1 VGRKTHPWG
10 REAER
15 EADGPAAPNFQR
27 RVEASE
33 RGAMLSWGMP
43 FYLRC
48 AAAARNHNAYNRARA
63 GHPIGRGRWIRVSP
77 ARWPTWRW
85 FHADAG
91 CFDSPGRLIRC
102 GLSNTERRVRLA
114 EGSDVVG
121 GEYSSAYRVWH
132 GGSGTLGFV

>member
-1 VGRKTHPWG
+1 MGRKTHPWG

-48 AAAARNHNAYNRARA
+48 AAAARTHHASILARGLAIRSGGA
-63 GHPIGRGRWIRVSP
+63 GGSASPPRGGPHGGGSMLMLVIS
-77 ARWPTWRW
+77 
-85 FHADAG
+85 
-91 CFDSPGRLIRC
+91 I
-102 GLSNTERRVRLA
+102 RRV
-114 EGSDVVG
+114 
-121 GEYSSAYRVWH
+121 
-132 GGSGTLGFV
+132 GGSGAECRTPNGGFG